1 MTRRRAGIG
10 LAALSFST
18 FVAVTSELLP
28 IGLIP
33 AISSGLDVSTSVAG
47 LSISVFAVLVA
58 VLALPMTALTSRM
71 PRKTLLV
78 VALGGYA
85 ASNIIVAIAPNFA
98 VLCFGRAVGGLSHA
112 VFYSVVTAYASALVP
127 APKVGRALSIAFAGA
142 SLGSVLGVPLT
153 TFIGTQAG
161 WRSAFVVMAIVAAV
175 LALIVVAFVPG
186 VASEQP
192 HEDGS
197 RYRPGRGLIVVAIA
211 DVLVFLGHHTVYTY
225 IAPLLGLAGVTDA
238 GLSGALLLL
247 GVISIGGLV
256 ASGLLADRHLGAAF
270 ASSAGVI
277 AITLVVLALVSH
289 SVPATLADAAIWC
302 LAFGA
307 ISPLITTAAVRTG
320 AVSASTA
327 GAVVNSASNIGIT
340 LGSLLGGGIITAG
353 ALTAVPIVGAVF
365 AAAAAI
371 IAATSRK
378 GFPSGTRL

>member
-1 MTRRRAGIG
+1 VTKQRAGLG
-10 LAALSFST
+10 LAALSVST

-33 AISSGLDVSTSVAG
+33 AISSGLNVSTSVAG

-78 VALGGYA
+78 VALAGYA
-85 ASNIIVAIAPNFA
+85 ASNIIVAIAPDFA
-98 VLCFGRAVGGLSHA
+98 VLCLGRAVGGLSHA

-161 WRSAFVVMAIVAAV
+161 WRTAFVVMAVVAVV
-175 LALIVVAFVPG
+175 LALVVVAFVPG
-186 VASEQP
+186 VASEEP

-211 DVLVFLGHHTVYTY
+211 DVLIFLGHHTAYTY
-225 IAPLLGLAGVTDA
+225 IAPLLGLAGVTDD

-247 GVISIGGLV
+247 GVISVGGLI

-353 ALTAVPIVGAVF
+353 ALPAVPIVGAVF
-365 AAAAAI
+365 AAAAAV

-378 GFPSGTRL
+378 GFPSGRRL